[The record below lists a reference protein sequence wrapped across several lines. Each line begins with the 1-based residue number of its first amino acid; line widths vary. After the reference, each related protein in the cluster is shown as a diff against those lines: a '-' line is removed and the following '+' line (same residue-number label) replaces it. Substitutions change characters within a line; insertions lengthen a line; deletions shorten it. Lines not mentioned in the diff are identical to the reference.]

1 MKIKN
6 EPKLTSLAHGGGCG
20 CKVSPEILSDIL
32 GKVRGAVSPEELL
45 VGLGTSDD
53 AAVYQINE
61 SQAIVSTTDFF
72 MPIVDDPVHFGAIAA
87 TNALSDVFAMG
98 GKPLFA
104 LAIVGM
110 PVNTLSSNTISKILK
125 GGSDICEEAGIVVA
139 GGHTIDS
146 MEPIYG
152 LVVTG
157 FFF

>member
-32 GKVRGAVSPEELL
+32 GKVRGAASPEELL

-72 MPIVDDPVHFGAIAA
+72 MPIVDDPLHFGAIAA
-87 TNALSDVFAMG
+87 TNALSDVCLLYTSPSPRDRG
-98 GKPLFA
+98 
-104 LAIVGM
+104 
-110 PVNTLSSNTISKILK
+110 
-125 GGSDICEEAGIVVA
+125 
-139 GGHTIDS
+139 
-146 MEPIYG
+146 
-152 LVVTG
+152 
-157 FFF
+157 